1 MSYLC
6 NICKKEYKSYKSL
19 WNHNSFFHP
28 GEKIII
34 NRNDNKIREFACSKC
49 NKKFTTKQSMLH
61 HIENTC
67 KNKEEIK
74 ENTIN
79 EISELKKQ
87 VAELQ
92 KIVLENKSTTNINN
106 GTINNTNNTVNNIIY
121 INKTGSENLL
131 ELNNVETTE
140 IFSKEISGVVS
151 LIKFINFNERL
162 PSNHSF
168 CTKSLEGK
176 YMLTY
181 NTEESK
187 IESTRKKYF
196 YQELLSSAV
205 EKMDLLYKRCKHK
218 FSKEKQIKIEETIKN
233 LKDIKERDFSDTVL
247 REIKNQL
254 IQLSYNCRNTVLNTW
269 ENYKIEGKKK
279 KVFKEDAPQEYTEN
293 QLKEFEN
300 LFMEAESDLD
310 FDQESSDTSDSGK
323 SESESDS
330 EIKPKKLV
338 INKLKK
344 KIVSSENELDV

>member
-1 MSYLC
+1 MSYNC
-6 NICKKEYKSYKSL
+6 TICKKEYKTYKTYWS
-19 WNHNSFFHP
+19 HNKNIHADMNIYISDKQRDFS
-28 GEKIII
+28 
-34 NRNDNKIREFACSKC
+34 CSNC
-49 NKKFTTKQSMLH
+49 NKKFTRKDTMTYHLN
-61 HIENTC
+61 NTC
-67 KNKEEIK
+67 KNKDKHEIK
-74 ENTIN
+74 EDKITKL
-79 EISELKKQ
+79 EKQ

-300 LFMEAESDLD
+300 LFMEAESDLE
-310 FDQESSDTSDSGK
+310 FDQDESSDSDS
-323 SESESDS
+323 DS
-330 EIKPKKLV
+330 SSTAKPKKLV

-344 KIVSSENELDV
+344 KIVSSDSELDV

>member
-1 MSYLC
+1 MTESLKIKTFICSIC
-6 NICKKEYKSYKSL
+6 NKTYKSYQSI
-19 WNHNSFFHP
+19 WNHNKLYHP
-28 GEKIII
+28 NIEIKISKKQ
-34 NRNDNKIREFACSKC
+34 RDFSCSNC
-49 NKKFTTKQSMLH
+49 NKKFTRKDSMIY
-61 HIENTC
+61 HIENSC
-67 KNKEEIK
+67 KNKP
-74 ENTIN
+74 TIN

-233 LKDIKERDFSDTVL
+233 LKDIRERDFSDTVL

-279 KVFKEDAPQEYTEN
+279 KVFKEDTPQEYTEN

-300 LFMEAESDLD
+300 LFMEAESDLE
-310 FDQESSDTSDSGK
+310 FDQDESSDSDS
-323 SESESDS
+323 DS
-330 EIKPKKLV
+330 SSTTKPKKLV

-344 KIVSSENELDV
+344 KIVSSDSELDV

>member
-1 MSYLC
+1 MNYSCSIC
-6 NICKKEYKSYKSL
+6 NKKYKSYQSI
-19 WNHNSFFHP
+19 WNHNHKFHSDIDIMIQP
-28 GEKIII
+28 I
-34 NRNDNKIREFACSKC
+34 DNKQRDFSCSKC
-49 NKKFTTKQSMLH
+49 NKNFTRKDSMIY

-67 KNKEEIK
+67 KNKNVIDK
-74 ENTIN
+74 T
-79 EISELKKQ
+79 SQ
-87 VAELQ
+87 
-92 KIVLENKSTTNINN
+92 LENKVLELEKKLLLLETKNTDTKNINN
-106 GTINNTNNTVNNIIY
+106 GTINNNTTNNTVNNIIY

-131 ELNNVETTE
+131 ELNDKETTE

-233 LKDIKERDFSDTVL
+233 LKEIRERDFSDTVL
-247 REIKNQL
+247 KEIKNQL

-269 ENYKIEGKKK
+269 ENYKMEGKKK
-279 KVFKEDAPQEYTEN
+279 KVFKEDIPQEYTEN
-293 QLKEFEN
+293 QLKQFEN
-300 LFMEAESDLD
+300 LFMEAESDS
-310 FDQESSDTSDSGK
+310 ESSDSDS
-323 SESESDS
+323 DS
-330 EIKPKKLV
+330 SSKPKKL
-338 INKLKK
+338 IIKKLKK
-344 KIVSSENELDV
+344 FSSSDIEV